1 MSFKNA
7 GKSGPRR
14 QTQIHSSRST
24 RRGASTKHWVDFRW
38 FRKAKHFNKAKFFA
52 DGSAFLRNN
61 KQGHFVRVI
70 QEIGRISCAEKFR
83 RLSSS
88 IKGPLE
94 SKEVSGSKVRP
105 LAMLASSLDFSPA
118 MFSL

>member
-1 MSFKNA
+1 MLSRFSVVLEKPSPLI
-7 GKSGPRR
+7 KL
-14 QTQIHSSRST
+14 SSLLM
-24 RRGASTKHWVDFRW
+24 AF
-38 FRKAKHFNKAKFFA
+38 
-52 DGSAFLRNN
+52 AFLRNN

-83 RLSSS
+83 RLSGS

-105 LAMLASSLDFSPA
+105 LAMLGSSLH
-118 MFSL
+118 FSLATLSL